1 MNTLIEDI
9 SAVKGMLDSLTFEQ
23 VRLMYGT
30 GRSNTVTTAQGKKS
44 FYRNGVMTKI
54 GDIRESVWIEV
65 IEYMIARDNET
76 ELYNYLYKWVKDTY
90 GWNQTDEER
99 KKYVLQLH
107 AARIF
112 DNPKWV
118 DYTSFNEKYRKGI

>member
-1 MNTLIEDI
+1 MDAVSGLFLGALGTDLTAMEEYFPFVSKAFTVIQYTAWAILFLITI
-9 SAVKGMLDSLTFEQ
+9 WKLFRAFG
-23 VRLMYGT
+23 GP
-30 GRSNTVTTAQGKKS
+30 
-44 FYRNGVMTKI
+44 I
-54 GDIRESVWIEV
+54 
-65 IEYMIARDNET
+65 
-76 ELYNYLYKWVKDTY
+76 KDTY